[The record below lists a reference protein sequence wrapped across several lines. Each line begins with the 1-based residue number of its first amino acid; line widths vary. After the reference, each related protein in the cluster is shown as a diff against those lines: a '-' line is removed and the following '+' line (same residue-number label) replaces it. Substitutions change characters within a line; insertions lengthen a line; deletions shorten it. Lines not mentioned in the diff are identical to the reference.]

1 MLNENQRNLLN
12 EMLRELLLDELGF
25 YRIGKDSHDRL
36 LFASK
41 LLLAMD
47 LHGEDYFPQ
56 IIYET
61 WEKRARERIDAYKR
75 WWSWAVMGPGSG
87 IEFAKLSIKQKGTL
101 LAVEKYL
108 NELELGEESEK
119 DMVLHT
125 LYMAYRFYA
134 ALPYSYSDKFV
145 ATLVNGLHNSYQN
158 VLAK

>member
-56 IIYET
+56 IICET
-61 WEKRARERIDAYKR
+61 WEERARERLDAYKH

-87 IEFAKLSIKQKGTL
+87 IEFAKLPIEQKETL
-101 LAVEKYL
+101 LIVEKYL
-108 NELELGEESEK
+108 NELELGEESEE
-119 DMVLHT
+119 DMILHT
-125 LYMAYRFYA
+125 LYMAYKFYA
-134 ALPYSYSDKFV
+134 FLPYVYSDKFV
-145 ATLVNGLHNSYQN
+145 ATLVNSLYSSYQN
-158 VLAK
+158 VLTK